1 MGFFDSLF
9 GSNKPSAAAAAAPVP
24 AQVQINIPQ
33 AAIEI
38 SSARSAIALNDIIR
52 KYSNVDHPHIHFCI
66 AVRALLLDQ
75 KDIAKK
81 FYISGASFGLVY
93 PSQYY
98 DTIFSDSIGECLA
111 HLITQFSFKIDSVE
125 NGAAF
130 DNSIKLAYVFLSKCI
145 SLYPDKAY
153 DSYKTR
159 AMLMEE
165 KDAMNLTLK
174 LGMFVMKDPF
184 VIADYYRASTG
195 YNNDPGTKNDCLQ
208 SARRIH
214 ANLGD
219 VGVGGKDADEYTA
232 QEMTEFGLRRHAALF
247 KVLEDEYKEGKF
259 NTNKS
264 ALEKLFV

>member
-9 GSNKPSAAAAAAPVP
+9 GSNKPVAAPTP
-24 AQVQINIPQ
+24 AQIQINIPQ
-33 AAIEI
+33 ATVEI
-38 SSARSAIALNDIIR
+38 SSAKSVAALNDIIR
-52 KYSNVDHPHIHFCI
+52 KYGNVNHPHIHFCI

-81 FYISGASFGLVY
+81 FYVSGASFGFIY

-98 DTIFSDSIGECLA
+98 DTIFSDSMGECLT
-111 HLITQFSFKIDSVE
+111 HLITQFSFEIDSLE
-125 NGAAF
+125 NGEAF
-130 DNSIKLAYVFLSKCI
+130 DSSIKLAYVFLSKCI

-153 DSYKTR
+153 DSYRAR
-159 AMLMEE
+159 AMLMQEE
-165 KDAMNLTLK
+165 DAMNLTLK

-184 VIADYYRASTG
+184 IIADYYRASTG
-195 YNNDPGTKNDCLQ
+195 YNNDPSTKSDCVQ

-232 QEMTEFGLRRHAALF
+232 QEITEFGLRRHAALF
-247 KVLEDEYKEGKF
+247 KVLEEEYKEGKF
-259 NTNKS
+259 NTSKA
-264 ALEKLFV
+264 ALERLFV